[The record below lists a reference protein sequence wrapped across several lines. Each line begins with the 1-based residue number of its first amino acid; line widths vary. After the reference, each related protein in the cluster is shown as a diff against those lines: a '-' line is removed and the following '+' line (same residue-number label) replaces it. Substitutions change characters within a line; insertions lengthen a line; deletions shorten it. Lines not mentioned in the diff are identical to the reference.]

1 MADKYEIKK
10 ISTFDPNILS
20 TVARSDT
27 WEWAK
32 KIADALNICEVS
44 KFSVF
49 FGEDEILS
57 LEDAMRIK

>member
-1 MADKYEIKK
+1 MADEYEIKK
-10 ISTFDPNILS
+10 ASKYAPNIFS

-32 KIADALNICEVS
+32 KIADALNIVEDS

-49 FGEDEILS
+49 AGEKEILS
-57 LEDAMRIK
+57 LEDAMRTE